1 MDNNKLVITPKI
13 KILQLLEAY
22 PHLEDLLIGYVP
34 AFKKLKNPVLRKTVG
49 KITTLQQVA
58 SIGNVKVGDLIN
70 FLRAEVGQDLLTDSV
85 DTVYNQIQ
93 PDWFNAGIINQE
105 FDVREMLKSGE
116 QPVNQVVADLNKMAG
131 GTIYKLIAPFLPAP
145 LIDKATSLNISHW
158 VVKEADESF
167 LIYFYKGKS

>member
-1 MDNNKLVITPKI
+1 MDNNKLVITPKT

-34 AFKKLKNPVLRKTVG
+34 AFKKLKNPVLKRTVG

-93 PDWFNAGIINQE
+93 PDWFNEGLINQE
-105 FDVREMLKSGE
+105 FDVREMLKNGE
-116 QPVNQVVADLNKMAG
+116 QPVNQVIVDLNKMSG

-145 LIDKATSLNISHW
+145 LIDKGTSLKISHW
-158 VVKEADESF
+158 VVKEENELF
-167 LIYFYKGKS
+167 IVYFYKDKS